1 MDIINDILN
10 GSPRAVA
17 RLMTLV
23 EQGDIEAY
31 KLLSLIYPYTG
42 NAYVVGI
49 TGPPG
54 SGKSTIIDKL
64 ALELCKRN
72 YSLGILAIDPSSPFS
87 GGALLGDRV
96 RMQAIN
102 KNKEIFIRS
111 LSTRG
116 SSGGLSKATLS
127 FVNILDAMGKDVILI
142 ETVGVGQDEV
152 DITKTADT
160 SLVVL
165 VPGLGDEIQTF
176 KAGIMEIADIFIIN
190 KADKEG
196 TNQLAREI
204 QLLLELDPKR
214 REWISPIV
222 HTIATKSVGI
232 TELLDR
238 VFDHREFIS
247 KNGKIHNFRKKKI
260 KSEILNLLEDEI
272 KSYIDILID
281 DFSFENLVEEI
292 FTKKKDP
299 YSGVKEFLK
308 PIFSEFKKEGI
319 KERK

>member
-1 MDIINDILN
+1 
-10 GSPRAVA
+10 
-17 RLMTLV
+17 
-23 EQGDIEAY
+23 
-31 KLLSLIYPYTG
+31 
-42 NAYVVGI
+42 
-49 TGPPG
+49 
-54 SGKSTIIDKL
+54 
-64 ALELCKRN
+64 
-72 YSLGILAIDPSSPFS
+72 LGILAIDPSSPFS

-152 DITKTADT
+152 DISKTADT

-176 KAGIMEIADIFIIN
+176 KSGIMEIADIFIIN
-190 KADKEG
+190 KSDKEG

-260 KSEILNLLEDEI
+260 KSEIINLLEDEI

>member
-31 KLLSLIYPYTG
+31 KLLSLLYPYTG

-176 KAGIMEIADIFIIN
+176 KSGIMEIADIFIIN
-190 KADKEG
+190 KSDKEG

-232 TELLDR
+232 TKLLDR

-247 KNGKIHNFRKKKI
+247 KNSKIHNFRKKKI
-260 KSEILNLLEDEI
+260 KSEIINLLEDEI